1 MRNTK
6 KTMDFPKGQCS
17 PVIYFRKWSDIRPP
31 LGPDP
36 TMHYI
41 DDEDFEIVIANTIKG
56 SYRDPDI
63 VERNAFGNPKIVC
76 LKWFANKEEWTTKPR
91 KTQD

>member
-6 KTMDFPKGQCS
+6 KTMDFPKGQCQI
-17 PVIYFRKWSDIRPP
+17 IYICKRPDIHKP

-36 TMHYI
+36 TMSYV
-41 DDEDFEIVIANTIKG
+41 DDEDFETVIANTIKF

-63 VERNAFGNPKIVC
+63 IERSENGKIAC

-91 KTQD
+91 KTRD

>member
-17 PVIYFRKWSDIRPP
+17 PVIYIRKRSDISQP
-31 LGPDP
+31 LGADP
-36 TMHYI
+36 TMSYV
-41 DDEDFEIVIANTIKG
+41 DDRDFETVIANTIKF

-63 VERNAFGNPKIVC
+63 IERSKNCKIAC
-76 LKWFANKEEWTTKPR
+76 LRWFANKEEWTTKPR
-91 KTQD
+91 KALD

>member
-1 MRNTK
+1 
-6 KTMDFPKGQCS
+6 MDFPKGQFK
-17 PVIYFRKWSDIRPP
+17 VIYIRKWSDIMYP

-36 TMHYI
+36 TMRYV
-41 DDEDFEIVIANTIKG
+41 DDKDFETVIANTIKN
-56 SYRDPDI
+56 SYRNPDI

-91 KTQD
+91 KTRD